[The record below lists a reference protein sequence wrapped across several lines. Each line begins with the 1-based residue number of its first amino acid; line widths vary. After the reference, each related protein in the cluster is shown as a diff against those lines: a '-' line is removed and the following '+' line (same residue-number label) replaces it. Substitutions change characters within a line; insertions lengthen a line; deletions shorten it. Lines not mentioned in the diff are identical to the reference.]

1 METNEFN
8 PYRKRL
14 IRKGI
19 VSGETRGMYRQYLSE
34 YVYDKIWSELSNKD
48 KKICYGIAETDSGKI
63 KEIREKLSLKTNE
76 FNPYRDRLKK
86 RGIIN
91 CEEHGYVHFALPE
104 FGEYVL
110 IHV

>member
-1 METNEFN
+1 MQN
-8 PYRKRL
+8 PFTLVFGKSPLESISRL
-14 IRKGI
+14 A
-19 VSGETRGMYRQYLSE
+19 Q
-34 YVYDKIWSELSNKD
+34 
-48 KKICYGIAETDSGKI
+48 
-63 KEIREKLSLKTNE
+63 TNE
-76 FNPYRDRLKK
+76 FNPYRDTLKK